1 MTDNQ
6 NVNFEDSLKEIRSFI
21 KEGMNKEGIEET
33 IVQIGISI
41 FQVEAVLQEF
51 LARLVATQRV
61 LVDKGIVT
69 EAELEASVHK
79 TIQEQEQLIE
89 QATKQILEGNQE
101 NVS

>member
-1 MTDNQ
+1 MSEQ
-6 NVNFEDSLKEIRSFI
+6 NPSFEDSLVELRTFI

-33 IVQIGISI
+33 IIQMGISF
-41 FQVEAVLQEF
+41 FQVESVLQEL

-61 LVDKGIVT
+61 LVEKGLVE

-79 TIQEQEQLIE
+79 TIKEQEQIIE
-89 QATKQILEGNQE
+89 QVTKQFVEGNQE